1 MVAVRT
7 GSSDLVSTG
16 RHLTDLYRTRFR
28 LKVMLQHAWKEW
40 QSRTLRRRADRAL
53 SRQLEYQ
60 NMKATRV
67 RAREADVIAAM
78 SLASQ
83 RVRSMLEEVK
93 SVQPD
98 ARVLEVGSGAH
109 GLIFSFGARSGVGLD
124 PLAVH
129 YALLFPRWQRKAAT
143 VAAVGE
149 SLPFA
154 DGSFDI
160 VLSDNVVDHAE
171 RPAKI
176 VAEIARVL
184 APAGLVYFTVNVH
197 HPFYA
202 IASTLHNWWN
212 MLGISYEITPFADH
226 TVHLTLDGA
235 RRLFNG
241 LPLNVLQERVYLTE
255 AKEMV
260 RRSPP
265 RHAGDR
271 IKRIFFKNALFEVV
285 AVRQPD

>member
-1 MVAVRT
+1 
-7 GSSDLVSTG
+7 
-16 RHLTDLYRTRFR
+16 
-28 LKVMLQHAWKEW
+28 MLQDAWKEW
-40 QSRTLRRRADRAL
+40 QSKTLRRRAGRAL

-60 NMKATRV
+60 NVKARKV
-67 RAREADVIAAM
+67 QGREADVIAGM
-78 SLASQ
+78 SRASQ
-83 RVRSMLEEVK
+83 RVRSKLEEVQSLK
-93 SVQPD
+93 PD

-129 YALLFPRWQRKAAT
+129 YASLFPHWQRRAAT

-149 SLPFA
+149 ALPFA
-154 DGSFDI
+154 DGCFDI

-171 RPAKI
+171 RPAMI
-176 VAEIARVL
+176 LAEIARVL
-184 APAGLVYFTVNVH
+184 APSGLVYFTVNVH
-197 HPFYA
+197 HPFYS

-226 TVHLTLDGA
+226 TVHLTLDRA
-235 RRLFNG
+235 RGLFQG
-241 LPLNVLQERVYLTE
+241 LPFNVLRERVYRAE
-255 AKEMV
+255 AKEMI

-271 IKRIFFKNALFEVV
+271 IKRIFFKNALFEII
-285 AVRQPD
+285 AVRKAD

>member
-1 MVAVRT
+1 
-7 GSSDLVSTG
+7 
-16 RHLTDLYRTRFR
+16 
-28 LKVMLQHAWKEW
+28 MLQHTWKDW
-40 QSRTLRRRADRAL
+40 QARTLRRRAGRAL

-60 NMKATRV
+60 NVKARKV
-67 RAREADVIAAM
+67 RGREADVIASM
-78 SLASQ
+78 SRASQ
-83 RVRSMLEEVK
+83 RVRSLLAEVSSVK
-93 SVQPD
+93 SD

-109 GLIFSFGARSGVGLD
+109 GLIFSFGARNGIGLD

-129 YALLFPRWQRKAAT
+129 YASLFPGWQRRAAT

-171 RPAKI
+171 RPATI
-176 VAEIARVL
+176 LAEIARVL

-212 MLGISYEITPFADH
+212 MLGIPYEIAPFADH

-235 RRLFNG
+235 RGLFNG
-241 LPLNVLQERVYLTE
+241 LPFDILQERVYIKE
-255 AKEMV
+255 AMEMI

-285 AVRQPD
+285 AVRRLD

>member
-1 MVAVRT
+1 MR
-7 GSSDLVSTG
+7 G
-16 RHLTDLYRTRFR
+16 
-28 LKVMLQHAWKEW
+28 
-40 QSRTLRRRADRAL
+40 
-53 SRQLEYQ
+53 
-60 NMKATRV
+60 
-67 RAREADVIAAM
+67 REAEIIAAM
-78 SLASQ
+78 SRASQ

-93 SVQPD
+93 SIKPE

-129 YALLFPRWQRKAAT
+129 YASLFPGWQRSAAT

-171 RPAKI
+171 RPATI
-176 VAEIARVL
+176 LAEIARVL

-202 IASTLHNWWN
+202 LASTLHNWWN

-226 TVHLTLDGA
+226 TVHLTLNRA
-235 RRLFNG
+235 RGLFNG
-241 LPLNVLQERVYLTE
+241 LPLSVLREHVYITE

-265 RHAGDR
+265 RHPGDR

>member
-1 MVAVRT
+1 
-7 GSSDLVSTG
+7 
-16 RHLTDLYRTRFR
+16 
-28 LKVMLQHAWKEW
+28 MLRNAWTEW
-40 QSRTLRRRADRAL
+40 QSRTLRRRANRAL

-60 NMKATRV
+60 NVKARKV
-67 RAREADVIAAM
+67 RGREADVIAAM

-83 RVRSMLEEVK
+83 RVRSLLEEVK
-93 SVQPD
+93 SIKPD
-98 ARVLEVGSGAH
+98 ARVLEVCSGAH

-129 YALLFPRWQRKAAT
+129 YASLFPNWQRSAAT

-171 RPAKI
+171 RPATI
-176 VAEIARVL
+176 LAEMARVL

-202 IASTLHNWWN
+202 IASTLHDWWN
-212 MLGISYEITPFADH
+212 MIGISYEITPFADH
-226 TVHLTLDGA
+226 TVHLTLGGA
-235 RRLFNG
+235 RGLFKG
-241 LPLNVLQERVYLTE
+241 LPLSVLREHVYMRE
-255 AKEMV
+255 AKEMA

-265 RHAGDR
+265 HHPGDR

-285 AVRQPD
+285 AVRKQD

>member
-1 MVAVRT
+1 M
-7 GSSDLVSTG
+7 
-16 RHLTDLYRTRFR
+16 
-28 LKVMLQHAWKEW
+28 LKHAWKEW
-40 QSRTLRRRADRAL
+40 QSRTLRRRANRAL

-60 NMKATRV
+60 NVKARKV
-67 RAREADVIAAM
+67 RGREADVIAAM
-78 SLASQ
+78 SVASQ

-93 SVQPD
+93 SIKPD
-98 ARVLEVGSGAH
+98 ACVLEVGSGAH
-109 GLIFSFGARSGVGLD
+109 GLIFSFGARCGVGLD

-129 YALLFPRWQRKAAT
+129 YASMFPRWQRSAAT

-149 SLPFA
+149 SMPFA
-154 DGSFDI
+154 DGTFDI

-171 RPAKI
+171 RPAMI
-176 VAEIARVL
+176 LAEIARVL

-202 IASTLHNWWN
+202 LASTLHNWWN
-212 MLGISYEITPFADH
+212 MLGISYEIAPFADH

-235 RRLFNG
+235 RGLFSG
-241 LPLNVLQERVYLTE
+241 LPLNVLRESVHMTE
-255 AKEMV
+255 AKEV
-260 RRSPP
+260 ARRSQP

-285 AVRQPD
+285 AVRKPD